1 MYVMGIK
8 KFSISKKVLC
18 AVFGHKI
25 ITSKKITSHLK
36 EYQCTIC
43 KMELTNDEKG
53 GITFLTPELKE
64 INDAL
69 ETFCQKKLSLKQ
81 H

>member
-1 MYVMGIK
+1 MYLMDIK